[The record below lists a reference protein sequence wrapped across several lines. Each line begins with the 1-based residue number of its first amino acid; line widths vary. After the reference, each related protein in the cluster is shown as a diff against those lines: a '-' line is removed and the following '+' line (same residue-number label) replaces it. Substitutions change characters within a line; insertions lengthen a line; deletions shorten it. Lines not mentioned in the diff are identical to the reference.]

1 MGETMD
7 SLVTFV
13 ILFLLQLMVFAG
25 LSIYAAK
32 RIAKMRRVA
41 KALEDYNNVLNVARG
56 TRRGYARKE
65 WLRVPGM
72 QKKGKVTDYEG
83 DWVGLTRERVQQL
96 QREYFQKRRKT
107 KSD

>member
-83 DWVGLTRERVQQL
+83 DWVGLSRERVQQL

>member
-1 MGETMD
+1 MD

-56 TRRGYARKE
+56 TRRGYGRKE

-83 DWVGLTRERVQQL
+83 DWVGLSRERVQQL

>member
-1 MGETMD
+1 MGETVD

-13 ILFLLQLMVFAG
+13 ILFLLQLIVFAG
-25 LSIYAAK
+25 LSIYAAR

-56 TRRGYARKE
+56 TRRFYARKE
-65 WLRVPGM
+65 WMRVPGM

-96 QREYFQKRRKT
+96 QRDYFQRRRKT

>member
-25 LSIYAAK
+25 LSIYTTK
-32 RIAKMRRVA
+32 RIQTMRRVA
-41 KALEDYNNVLNVARG
+41 KALEDYNNVVTIARG
-56 TRRGYARKE
+56 TRRHYARKE
-65 WLRVPGM
+65 WMRVPGM
-72 QKKGKVTDYEG
+72 QKKGKVTDYAG

-96 QREYFQKRRKT
+96 QQDYFQRRRKT
-107 KSD
+107 KPD

>member
-13 ILFLLQLMVFAG
+13 ILLLVQLMVFAG
-25 LSIYAAK
+25 LSIYTSR
-32 RIAKMRRVA
+32 RIEKMRRVA
-41 KALEDYNNVLNVARG
+41 RALQDYNNVLQVARG
-56 TRRGYARKE
+56 TRRYNARKE
-65 WLRVPGM
+65 WMRVPGM

-96 QREYFQKRRKT
+96 QQDYFQKRRKT
-107 KSD
+107 KFD

>member
-1 MGETMD
+1 
-7 SLVTFV
+7 
-13 ILFLLQLMVFAG
+13 MVFAG